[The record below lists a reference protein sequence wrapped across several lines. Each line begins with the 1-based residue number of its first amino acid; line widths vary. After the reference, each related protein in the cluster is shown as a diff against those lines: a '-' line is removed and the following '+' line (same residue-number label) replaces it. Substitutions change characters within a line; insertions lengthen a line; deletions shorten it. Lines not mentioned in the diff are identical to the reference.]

1 MKWKKMQQDGVL
13 VALMT
18 HIGVPFIRPMT
29 SSLLKRMFGK
39 GVNETKERL
48 EGRNLSLIGPIL
60 LRIIFGKR
68 LTRAGQEVMT
78 VGKGVMRAG
87 NGYNKADLMDK
98 KHYFGFIF

>member
-48 EGRNLSLIGPIL
+48 EERNLSLIGPIL
-60 LRIIFGKR
+60 LRITFGKR
-68 LTRAGQEVMT
+68 LTSAGQEVMT
-78 VGKGVMRAG
+78 AGKGVMRAG